1 MSDRIPDDCIVFDT
15 ETTGFDP
22 ESGDRLVELG
32 AVRMRDGLPTSET
45 FHRYINPQRSVP
57 DAAVKVHNL
66 TARFLQDKPL
76 FEEVVDPF
84 LAFVGDLPLI
94 AHNAAFDEKFINAEL
109 ARLGKAALPA
119 ARFVDTVPIAKR
131 RFPGQK
137 VNLDALCRKFRISL
151 ESRDKHG
158 ALIDSELLAEVCVE
172 LNGGRQ
178 STLFSGFEPREAR
191 VETTDEEIAPTETFV
206 LEATSEERARHA
218 DLVAKIPNAIW
229 EKYTTPEIR
238 EDAA

>member
-1 MSDRIPDDCIVFDT
+1 MTDKIPDDCIVFDT

-22 ESGDRLVELG
+22 ENGDRLVELG
-32 AVRMRDGLPTSET
+32 ALRMRDGLPTTET
-45 FHRYINPQRSVP
+45 FHRYINPQRTVP

-66 TARFLQDKPL
+66 TTQFLQDKPL
-76 FEEVVDPF
+76 FEEVADAF
-84 LAFVGDLPLI
+84 LNFVGDLPMV

-109 ARLGKAALPA
+109 AGLGRKTLPA
-119 ARFVDTVPIAKR
+119 DRFVDTVPIAKR

-151 ESRDKHG
+151 DSRDKHG

-178 STLFSGFEPREAR
+178 STLFSGFNSRETR
-191 VETTDEEIAPTETFV
+191 VETVAPEIAPVETFV
-206 LEATSEERARHA
+206 RHATAEEQARHA
-218 DLVAKIPNAIW
+218 ALVDRIPNAIW
-229 EKYTTPEIR
+229 TRLKTGARKEE
-238 EDAA
+238 AA